1 MLKGEVLSLLVEG
14 HEMEKRMSRMSICC
28 WHGWAGPEDVSLFL
42 FGFTPATSD
51 QLEADVLTMLGWS
64 FGVFK
69 LFLSAQTILC

>member
-1 MLKGEVLSLLVEG
+1 MLLAWMGWTRRCEPLSVWL
-14 HEMEKRMSRMSICC
+14 
-28 WHGWAGPEDVSLFL
+28 
-42 FGFTPATSD
+42 TPATSD

>member
-1 MLKGEVLSLLVEG
+1 MLKGEVLSLMVEG
-14 HEMEKRMSRMSICC
+14 HEMEKRMSICC
-28 WHGWAGPEDVSLFL
+28 WHGWVGSEDVSLFL

-51 QLEADVLTMLGWS
+51 QLEAYVLTMLGWS